1 MSKYTGSVCKL
12 CRRAQTK
19 LFLKGEKCYTKC
31 VLDKRRSLP
40 GPQRG
45 RAKKPSEYALRLTE
59 KQKLK
64 RMAYMTEI
72 PFELVFQRASKSK
85 TQTGEELLKLLE
97 LRLDNVVR
105 RLGFTLSL
113 KTARQWVLHGHVRIN
128 GEPVNIPSYTLK
140 LGDRVSLDP
149 ALKENPQF
157 KQAQEALARQ
167 GNRPS
172 FYELHPEQMEGKLLR
187 HPTREEMSFP
197 VQEQLVVEYYSK

>member
-1 MSKYTGSVCKL
+1 MSKYTGAVCKL

-31 VLDKRRSLP
+31 VLDTRRSLP

-45 RAKKPSEYALRLTE
+45 RPKKPSEYAVRLTE

-64 RMAYMTEI
+64 RMAFMTEI
-72 PFELVFQRASKSK
+72 PFEGVFRRASKSR

-97 LRLDNVVR
+97 LRLDNAVR
-105 RLGFTLSL
+105 RLGFALSL
-113 KTARQWVLHGHVRIN
+113 KTSRQWVLHGHVRVN
-128 GEPVNIPSYTLK
+128 GQAVNVPSYVLK
-140 LGDRVSLDP
+140 PGDLVSLDP

-157 KQAQEALARQ
+157 KQAQEALSRQ
-167 GNRPS
+167 GSPS
-172 FYELHPEQMEGKLLR
+172 FYELHAEKMEGKLLR
-187 HPTREEMSFP
+187 NPIRAEMSFP